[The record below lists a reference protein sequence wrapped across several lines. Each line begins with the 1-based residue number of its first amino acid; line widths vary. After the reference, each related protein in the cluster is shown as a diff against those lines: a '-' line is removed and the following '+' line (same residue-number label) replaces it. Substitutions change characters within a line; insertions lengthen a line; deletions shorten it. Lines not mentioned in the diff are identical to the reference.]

1 MRSTGL
7 DKTNRTPGPSY
18 RSIAEQA
25 YRDIDRLTA
34 QRDALRE
41 ALADVEKRCWQA
53 DAASRIGHNAAGKTV
68 RFLQG
73 ELGEIESAA
82 RAALALSDGAK

>member
-7 DKTNRTPGPSY
+7 DKTNRTPLPSY

-34 QRDALRE
+34 QRD
-41 ALADVEKRCWQA
+41 
-53 DAASRIGHNAAGKTV
+53 
-68 RFLQG
+68 
-73 ELGEIESAA
+73 EL
-82 RAALALSDGAK
+82 RAALCDLLDSPDLNLDELESETVAMIASARATLAEGR

>member
-34 QRDALRE
+34 QR
-41 ALADVEKRCWQA
+41 
-53 DAASRIGHNAAGKTV
+53 
-68 RFLQG
+68 
-73 ELGEIESAA
+73 
-82 RAALALSDGAK
+82 AALALSDGAK